1 MKEKKKKKLVLGD
14 FSPFSSVVAV
24 EEFDMFQ
31 VRHIM
36 PVSIFKN
43 VSFDRFYVSN
53 LFSVSEKRVY
63 LCTGKT
69 FTS

>member
-1 MKEKKKKKLVLGD
+1 MKEGEICVLGD
-14 FSPFSSVVAV
+14 FSPFSSVATVGKV
-24 EEFDMFQ
+24 DRLE

-36 PVSIFKN
+36 PFSIFRN
-43 VSFDRFYVSN
+43 VSFDGIFVSN

-69 FTS
+69 FIV